1 MGFIFPDS
9 VHEIR
14 LVPLDCDVITGRVWL
29 LSLLIRNEGPRFT
42 IKGKSYVG
50 TANTPVL
57 GDSPYALFLFPQL
70 HNGDK
75 VFALCEH
82 NDFM

>member
-1 MGFIFPDS
+1 M
-9 VHEIR
+9 
-14 LVPLDCDVITGRVWL
+14 
-29 LSLLIRNEGPRFT
+29 NEGPRFT

-57 GDSPYALFLFPQL
+57 GDSPYALSLFPQL

-75 VFALCEH
+75 VLASVNTLTSCKTRTCLRKKKIPK
-82 NDFM
+82 